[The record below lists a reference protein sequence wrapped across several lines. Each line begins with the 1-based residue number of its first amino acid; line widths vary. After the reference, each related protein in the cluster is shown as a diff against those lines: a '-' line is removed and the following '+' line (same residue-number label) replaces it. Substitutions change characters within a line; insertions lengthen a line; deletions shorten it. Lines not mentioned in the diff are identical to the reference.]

1 MKTRMEL
8 LAPAGGMRELKAAVG
23 SGADA
28 VYMGAAAFSARAGA
42 GNFTEEEMRE
52 AVRYAHTYGVK
63 VHCAINTLI
72 KENEFCE
79 AVSTAVIAAK
89 CGVDALI
96 IQDIGFAGHIRKVL
110 PDIELHAS
118 TQMTVTSLEGVRY
131 LEKMGFSRV
140 VLARELSL
148 SEIEYIA
155 KNAKAEIEVFV
166 HGAICVCYSGQ
177 CLMSSIL
184 GGRSGN
190 RGRCAQP
197 CRLPY
202 ELTEGEKICGSGYI
216 LSPKDM
222 ALIKH
227 LDKLR
232 KAGVASLKIEGR
244 LKSAEY
250 VSAVVGV
257 YRKYLDSDGEVT
269 DEDMAEL
276 KNAFSRSGFTDGYF
290 TGKLGR
296 EMMSHKN
303 PANNSGSTY
312 TAEVKLRADGK
323 NTRKMPVD
331 IYASLVTGD
340 VFRVT
345 LCLQNSICV
354 FAEGTIASER
364 ATKRPLDRLR
374 IEEQLR
380 KLGDTPFCAESVAVD
395 IEEGITVPIKEIN
408 EVRRAVCEK
417 LVAELSKTTNKQ
429 IKNIPIVFG
438 KRTVDSHLYLTA
450 GVRTVNQG
458 KAVIKEGGV
467 RRIYASPEVAKELL
481 PFCGDTEIVS
491 TLSDIFADEEVK
503 TECVSVS
510 SPADIYKYKGRAKYG
525 EWRLNVYNSISAEE
539 FKNLQCITLSPELN
553 LHEIQ
558 TVAEH
563 IEGTE
568 IEIIGYGYIPLMIMK
583 NCPVKAMGKCQSG
596 KNVYQLRDRKG
607 MQFPVI
613 CGKNC
618 KALLLNSKPVHTAD
632 IIEEVKRAKIDCIR
646 LNFTIETPEEC
657 EKTVRMYKSALD
669 GNKQPA
675 LRENTF
681 TRGHLKRGVL

>member
-276 KNAFSRSGFTDGYF
+276 KNAFSRSGIARNICRVRQEKEIKTTKQLVEIIENSIPKSKQKDGHPAKRSFQAIRIEVNNEIKPLYQTVKDCIDSLKIGGRLCIITF
-290 TGKLGR
+290 HSLEDRAVKNAYLEAKGKCICPSDLPYCTCGAKSLGKIITKKPIIATQ
-296 EMMSHKN
+296 EEQN
-303 PANNSGSTY
+303 ENSRSKS
-312 TAEVKLRADGK
+312 AKLR
-323 NTRKMPVD
+323 
-331 IYASLVTGD
+331 
-340 VFRVT
+340 
-345 LCLQNSICV
+345 
-354 FAEGTIASER
+354 
-364 ATKRPLDRLR
+364 
-374 IEEQLR
+374 
-380 KLGDTPFCAESVAVD
+380 
-395 IEEGITVPIKEIN
+395 
-408 EVRRAVCEK
+408 
-417 LVAELSKTTNKQ
+417 
-429 IKNIPIVFG
+429 
-438 KRTVDSHLYLTA
+438 
-450 GVRTVNQG
+450 
-458 KAVIKEGGV
+458 
-467 RRIYASPEVAKELL
+467 
-481 PFCGDTEIVS
+481 
-491 TLSDIFADEEVK
+491 IF
-503 TECVSVS
+503 
-510 SPADIYKYKGRAKYG
+510 
-525 EWRLNVYNSISAEE
+525 
-539 FKNLQCITLSPELN
+539 
-553 LHEIQ
+553 
-558 TVAEH
+558 
-563 IEGTE
+563 
-568 IEIIGYGYIPLMIMK
+568 
-583 NCPVKAMGKCQSG
+583 
-596 KNVYQLRDRKG
+596 
-607 MQFPVI
+607 
-613 CGKNC
+613 
-618 KALLLNSKPVHTAD
+618 
-632 IIEEVKRAKIDCIR
+632 
-646 LNFTIETPEEC
+646 
-657 EKTVRMYKSALD
+657 EKTI
-669 GNKQPA
+669 
-675 LRENTF
+675 
-681 TRGHLKRGVL
+681 